1 MTSDAVVYVMAVAVV
16 LVAAAMVAQTIVL
29 AGLYRTSKAAGERI
43 AVVASQ
49 AESLFQS
56 AQRTLEQSRKQL
68 TDISTRSTEVLELA
82 RTQLVRID
90 QVLGEATSRAKI
102 QMDRVEMVLDDTV
115 SRLHETAAI
124 IHNGVLRPVKE
135 ISGIAIGIRAF
146 VDALF
151 RGRRLTVEQATHD
164 EEMFI

>member
-1 MTSDAVVYVMAVAVV
+1 MTSDALVYVMSVAVILVAVAMVV
-16 LVAAAMVAQTIVL
+16 QTIVL
-29 AGLYRTSKAAGERI
+29 IGLYRASKAAGERMS
-43 AVVASQ
+43 VFASQ

-56 AQRTLEQSRKQL
+56 AQLTLEQSRKQL
-68 TDISTRSTEVLELA
+68 ADISARSTEVLELT

-90 QVLGEATSRAKI
+90 EVLSEATSRAKV
-102 QMDRVEMVLDDTV
+102 QMDRVEMMLDDTV
-115 SRLHETAAI
+115 SRLHETAAM

-135 ISGIAIGIRAF
+135 ISGVAVGIRAF

-151 RGRRLTVEQATHD
+151 HGRRLTVEQATHD